1 MRAASVVSVETRR
14 EFNEKFKIPAAQ
26 YQQKYL
32 NKITTRFLCFICDRE
47 LDPYGPDMHADHI
60 VPKESGGTAALSNF
74 LTLCSNCNQVKGT
87 WPIEEAMKRI
97 YNSMYPWGRSMTE
110 IIISKKINDLKN
122 YVVKVKSMESTP
134 GTEEHKLS
142 SALQRK
148 RFVPDSKE
156 CTVLVFRKR
165 A

>member
-32 NKITTRFLCFICDRE
+32 NKITTRFFCFICDKE

-87 WPIEEAMKRI
+87 LPIEEGMRRI
-97 YNSMYPWGRSMTE
+97 YKTMYPWGESMTE
-110 IIISKKINDLKN
+110 IIISKKTDDLKN
-122 YVVKVKSMESTP
+122 YIVKVKSLEAMP